1 MRIWY
6 LNHYAKSPSDG
17 AWGRPYFLAR
27 ELQTAGHEVL
37 VVAASD
43 HHTRSRPIP
52 IEQTGRVLAVDDA
65 SFYFVRTRPYRGNG
79 LGRYLNMMDFCRGVV
94 RLGGRAQRGELS
106 KPDVIIAS
114 SAHLFVYPVAKTIAR
129 RLGARLVFEV
139 RDLWPLSLVEVAGVS
154 PRHPLVWWMAQIEKD
169 AYATADVV
177 ASLLP
182 HALDHMV
189 ARGLDPS
196 KFVWIPNGVWAR
208 EWEGPVEPLPPDH
221 QRVIDEA
228 RAGGKLVVIYAGA
241 HGPPNALEQVLEVG
255 SVGRGAPRPYHF
267 ISIGEGASKPA
278 LEARA
283 RAEKLDFVTFLPR
296 VTKGA
301 ARQAILQADVCFIG
315 WQDIPIYRF
324 GISANK
330 IFEYM
335 MAAKPVVHCVRAG
348 NDPVAECG
356 GGVSLLPGDPVG
368 LDTALRRMHAL
379 SAAERLAMGL
389 RGRAHVLAEYEWSVL
404 SRRYAAIFEQ
414 PRSSS

>member
-1 MRIWY
+1 VRIWY
-6 LNHYAKSPSDG
+6 LNHYAKAPSDG
-17 AWGRPYFLAR
+17 VWGRPYFLAR
-27 ELQTAGHEVL
+27 ELEATGHEVV

-43 HHTRSRPIP
+43 HHTRSRAIP
-52 IEQTGRVLAVDDA
+52 PEQTGQVLRVDDA

-94 RLGGRAQRGELS
+94 RLGRRAQLGEIP

-129 RLGARLVFEV
+129 RLGVRLIFEV

-154 PRHPLVWWMAQIEKD
+154 PGHPLVWWMAQIEKD
-169 AYATADVV
+169 AYSTTDAVV
-177 ASLLP
+177 SLLP

-189 ARGLDPS
+189 ARGLDRS
-196 KFVWIPNGVWAR
+196 KFHWIPNGAWAR
-208 EWEGPVEPLPPDH
+208 EWEGPAEPLPSEH
-221 QRVIDEA
+221 QRVIDEVRA
-228 RAGGKLVVIYAGA
+228 RGQLVVIYAGA
-241 HGPPNALEQVLEVG
+241 HGPPNAMEQVLELGRVG
-255 SVGRGAPRPYHF
+255 GDPRPYHF
-267 ISIGEGASKPA
+267 VSIGEGASKPA

-283 RAEKLDFVTFLPR
+283 RAEGLDYITFLSR
-296 VTKGA
+296 VSKGA

-335 MAAKPVVHCVRAG
+335 MGEKPVVHCVRAG

-356 GGVSLLPGDPVG
+356 GGISLLPGDPVA
-368 LDTALRRMHAL
+368 LDAALRRMHAL
-379 SAAERLAMGL
+379 SPAERLEMGR

-404 SRRYAAIFEQ
+404 GRRYATICEQ
-414 PRSSS
+414 LRSAS